1 MYLYKKNM
9 KKLNII
15 LVLIFCGL
23 LFGCSDGEEII
34 DEPLNFGNL
43 ITTSGL
49 NFVPEVLN
57 CNVGDTIFFELGN
70 THNAIE
76 VSEENYNTNNS
87 TPLENGFEF
96 GFGESNYIIVL
107 DSKTH
112 YYVCSPHLPSMKAR
126 IIVH

>member
-9 KKLNII
+9 KKLNIV

-96 GFGESNYIIVL
+96 GFGESNYIVVL

>member
-1 MYLYKKNM
+1 M
-9 KKLNII
+9 KKVNIV
-15 LVLIFCGL
+15 LVLVFCGL

-43 ITTSGL
+43 IITGGL
-49 NFVPEVLN
+49 NFVPDVLN

-76 VSEENYNTNNS
+76 VSEENYNANNS
-87 TPLENGFEF
+87 TPLENGFEL
-96 GFGESNYIIVL
+96 GFGESNYIVVSE
-107 DSKTH
+107 SKTH
-112 YYVCSPHLPSMKAR
+112 YYVCTPHLPSMKAR

>member
-1 MYLYKKNM
+1 M
-9 KKLNII
+9 KKLNIV
-15 LVLIFCGL
+15 LVFVFCGL
-23 LFGCSDGEEII
+23 LYGCSDGEEII
-34 DEPLNFGNL
+34 DEPFNFGNL

-76 VSEENYNTNNS
+76 VSEENYNANNS

-96 GFGESNYIIVL
+96 GFGESNYIVVVE
-107 DSKTH
+107 SKTH
-112 YYVCSPHLPSMKAR
+112 FYVCAPHLPSMKAR

>member
-9 KKLNII
+9 KKLNIV
-15 LVLIFCGL
+15 LVLVFCGL

>member
-1 MYLYKKNM
+1 M
-9 KKLNII
+9 KKLNIV
-15 LVLIFCGL
+15 LVFVFYVL

-49 NFVPEVLN
+49 NFVPQVLN
-57 CNVGDTIFFELGN
+57 CNVGDTIFFELLN

-76 VSEENYNTNNS
+76 VSEENYNINNS
-87 TPLENGFEF
+87 IPLENGFELD
-96 GFGESNYIIVL
+96 FGESNYIVVVE
-107 DSKTH
+107 SKTH
-112 YYVCSPHLPSMKAR
+112 YYVCAPHLPSMKAR

>member
-1 MYLYKKNM
+1 M

-15 LVLIFCGL
+15 LVLVFCGF
-23 LFGCSDGEEII
+23 LFGCSDGEDII

-43 ITTSGL
+43 ITTGGL

-76 VSEENYNTNNS
+76 VSEENYNENNS
-87 TPLENGFEF
+87 IPLENGFEL
-96 GFGESNYIIVL
+96 GFGESNYIVVVE
-107 DSKTH
+107 SKTH
-112 YYVCSPHLPSMKAR
+112 FYVCTPHLPGMKAR

>member
-1 MYLYKKNM
+1 M
-9 KKLNII
+9 KKVNIV
-15 LVLIFCGL
+15 LVLVFCGL

-43 ITTSGL
+43 IITGGL
-49 NFVPEVLN
+49 NFVPDVLN

-76 VSEENYNTNNS
+76 VSEENYNANNS
-87 TPLENGFEF
+87 TPLENGFEL
-96 GFGESNYIIVL
+96 GFGESNYIVVSE
-107 DSKTH
+107 SKTH
-112 YYVCSPHLPSMKAR
+112 YYVCTPHLPGMKAR